1 MPQHLLDDEFISR
14 IESLT
19 LATRKIFRGRM
30 KGERRSKQRGYS
42 SEFADYRNY
51 VEGDDLRHID
61 WNIYGRL
68 EKLFVKLF
76 LEEEDLHV
84 HILLDTSASMDFG
97 DPNKLW
103 YAKRVAAA
111 IAYVGLIQ
119 QDRVQVHAFA
129 RGVRETS
136 GALRGRRN
144 APRLFD
150 FLQPLSASGG
160 TSLADTCRLLLG
172 TRTFGKGVC
181 ILLSDL
187 LDPDGY
193 EDALKR
199 LLAHDMDLYV
209 VHLLSPE
216 EIEPTLAG
224 DLRLLDAEDGTYQEV
239 TVSAP
244 LLKQY
249 RATVQAFRDGI
260 QTYCTKRGAHY
271 AYSPTDTDFDHLVM
285 TYLRQM
291 GLFR

>member
-1 MPQHLLDDEFISR
+1 MPHHLLDDEFISR

-19 LATRKIFRGRM
+19 LVTRKIFRGRM

-97 DPNKLW
+97 TPNKLW

-111 IAYVGLIQ
+111 IAYVGLLQ

-150 FLQPLSASGG
+150 FLHPLSASGG
-160 TSLADTCRLLLG
+160 TSLTETCRLLLG

-193 EDALKR
+193 EEALKR
-199 LLAHDMDLYV
+199 LLAHNMDLYV
-209 VHLLSPE
+209 IHLLSPE

-249 RATVQAFRDGI
+249 RSTLQAFREDV
-260 QTYCTKRGAHY
+260 QSYCTKRGAHY
-271 AYSPTDTDFDHLVM
+271 AFSPTDMDFDQLVM
-285 TYLRQM
+285 TDLRQM
-291 GLFR
+291 GLFH

>member
-1 MPQHLLDDEFISR
+1 MADRLLDDEFIQR
-14 IESLT
+14 IEALT
-19 LATRKIFRGRM
+19 LSTRKIFRGRM

-61 WNIYGRL
+61 WNIYARL
-68 EKLFVKLF
+68 EKLFLKLF

-97 DPNKLW
+97 EPNKLW

-111 IAYVGLIQ
+111 VAYVGLVQ

-144 APRLFD
+144 ARHLFE

-160 TSLADTCRLLLG
+160 TSLSETCRLLLG
-172 TRTFGKGVC
+172 TRTFGKGIC

-187 LDPDGY
+187 LDPGGY
-193 EDALKR
+193 EDCLKR
-199 LLAHDMDLYV
+199 LLAHKMDVYV
-209 VHLLSPE
+209 VHLLSPG

-224 DLRLLDAEDGTYQEV
+224 DLRLVDAEDGSYQEI

-249 RATVQAFRDGI
+249 RNTLQAFRDGI
-260 QTYCTKRGAHY
+260 QTYCTRHGAHY
-271 AYSPTDTDFDHLVM
+271 AYTPTDTAFDHLVM
-285 TYLRQM
+285 TYLRQV